1 MRSQINTDHLCPLV
15 HPYDWRLYRVP
26 LRRINDEHIVYLG
39 NGKCRIYTTDT
50 LPDCIKCKLTMI
62 LASPDVALH
71 NEESRSF
78 GVYCLMQ
85 NNSAPHMNDI
95 GWRASDTFFVV
106 IISSEDLDSLIGEV
120 LVKEKVE

>member
-1 MRSQINTDHLCPLV
+1 MPIQIESQLCPLV
-15 HPYDWRLYRVP
+15 HQYNWLLYRVP
-26 LRRINDEHIVYLG
+26 LRRLGDDHTVYLG
-39 NGKCRIYTTDT
+39 NGKCRIYTTET

-71 NEESRSF
+71 NEASRSF
-78 GVYCLMQ
+78 GVHCLMQ

-106 IISSEDLDSLIGEV
+106 VISSEDLDSLIGEV
-120 LVKEKVE
+120 LVKDET

>member
-1 MRSQINTDHLCPLV
+1 MYSQINTDHLSPLV

-39 NGKCRIYTTDT
+39 SGKCRIYSAET

-71 NEESRSF
+71 DEHDRSF
-78 GVYCLMQ
+78 GVFKLLQ
-85 NNSAPHMNDI
+85 NNSALHMHDI
-95 GWRASDTFFVV
+95 GWRSSDTFFVV
-106 IISSEDLDSLIGEV
+106 VISSEELSSLVGEV
-120 LVKEKVE
+120 LDKE